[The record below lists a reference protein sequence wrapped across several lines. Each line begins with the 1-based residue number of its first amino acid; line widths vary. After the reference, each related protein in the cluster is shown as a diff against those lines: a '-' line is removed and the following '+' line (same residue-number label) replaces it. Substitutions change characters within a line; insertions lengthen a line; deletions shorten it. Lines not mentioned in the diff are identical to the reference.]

1 MDGVRSGA
9 TLCSGSS
16 PRRPMLGSPAVFGGM
31 MSAAFALLV
40 GASASAI
47 DFEINDEIT
56 GSVITSLSTGF
67 QMRLADRDSRNVAT
81 FNGGSFDIAGND
93 DGNLNFD
100 KYDIVSQISTI
111 TSELSLKYR
120 DWFLYVRGTV
130 FYDFIADRNDLAKNG
145 PSERFYRGELPPG
158 GQQRARYDAKFLDY
172 YIGKNFQLFG
182 RSGSVKL
189 GAQVLNWGEAL
200 FTVNA
205 ISIINPIDV
214 SRIRVPGAELRD
226 ALIPVPMISANYD
239 LADNLSVEGF
249 IQFDFEPYKLDACG
263 SYFSFTDNFCDGVR
277 GSSTFV
283 DYKDSRGYTT
293 GQGLNPDDYND
304 PSSVNLGTNG
314 PVHVKDD
321 PSTHD
326 FGLAL
331 RYFSPELNNTEFQF
345 YYVNYTSRLPSLY
358 GQGPDQAAP
367 GTGQLNLAFLPQGLL
382 GGLLSTLPVE
392 QLNAIGSALNLAA
405 NSPVGDII
413 GALTAPGTSALVG
426 PYGTFPRS
434 QVLRN
439 LENGTLF
446 LYYPKNINMLG
457 FAFNT
462 TEEHTGIAINA
473 ELSFKHRVPVWI
485 SEPAFTA
492 TVYSN
497 AGGVPIDQAARARI
511 NTGLP
516 AGVGGLLP
524 TVSSPGIAPY
534 LNAPGTSTDTSF
546 PPRNIVRLDE
556 RHDLWVA
563 AVRGTKIFGGS
574 DTITRWLHANEFY
587 ALVELGTIYIDI
599 DKDVQYAAYGQ
610 NGYSGFQTNP
620 LTIGG
625 VTLLNPIRAVDL
637 QPPFPETWKAPT
649 QWSGGLQGL
658 FFWSYPDVFSGVTLT
673 PSIGFAWGLFGQTPA
688 PNPGFT
694 KSVQSVNLALKG
706 EYLGNTSVTVNYF
719 KSWGGGGGPGG
730 ARNPYIDRDFVGMT
744 VQYQF

>member
-1 MDGVRSGA
+1 MDGVHSRATSGRP
-9 TLCSGSS
+9 TRL
-16 PRRPMLGSPAVFGGM
+16 RHPMLRSPIILGGM
-31 MSAAFALLV
+31 MTAAAALMVAASAA
-40 GASASAI
+40 AI

-67 QMRLADRDSRNVAT
+67 QMRLADRDRRNVSAANGGT
-81 FNGGSFDIAGND
+81 FNIAGND

-120 DWFLYVRGTV
+120 DWFVYIRGTA
-130 FYDFIADRNDLAKNG
+130 FYDFIADRNNLAANG
-145 PSERFYRGELPPG
+145 PSERFYSGVLPPG
-158 GQQRARYDAKFLDY
+158 GQERARYNAKFLDY
-172 YIGKNFQLFG
+172 YVGKNFELFG
-182 RSGSVKL
+182 RAGTVRLGS
-189 GAQVLNWGEAL
+189 QVLNWGEAL

-214 SRIRVPGAELRD
+214 GRIRVPGAELRD
-226 ALIPVPMISANYD
+226 ALIPVPMLSASYD
-239 LADNLSVEGF
+239 LADGLTIEGF
-249 IQFDFEPYKLDACG
+249 LQLDFEPYKLDACG
-263 SYFSFTDNFCDGVR
+263 SFFSFTDNFCDGVR
-277 GSSTFV
+277 GTSTFV
-283 DYKDSRGYTT
+283 DFKDSRGYTT
-293 GQGLNPDDYND
+293 GEGRNPEDYND
-304 PSSVNLGTNG
+304 PASLNVGTNG
-314 PVHVKDD
+314 HVRVKDD

-326 FGLAL
+326 FGVAL

-358 GQGPDQAAP
+358 NQGPEQVAP
-367 GTGQLNLAFLPQGLL
+367 GTGQINLAFLPQGLL
-382 GGLLSTLPVE
+382 GGLLSTLPVD
-392 QLNAIGSALNLAA
+392 QLNAVGSALNLAA
-405 NSPVGDII
+405 NSPVGDIV
-413 GALTAPGTSALVG
+413 GALTAPGANLLVG

-434 QVLRN
+434 IVLQN
-439 LENGTLF
+439 LENSHLYM
-446 LYYPKNINMLG
+446 YYPKNINML
-457 FAFNT
+457 AVALNT
-462 TEEHTGIAINA
+462 TEEHTGVAINA

-516 AGVGGLLP
+516 GGVGDLLP
-524 TVSSPGIAPY
+524 TINSPGIAPY

-546 PPRNIVRLDE
+546 PPGRTVRLDE
-556 RHDLWVA
+556 RHDMWLA

-574 DTITRWLHANEFY
+574 DSVTRWLHASEFY
-587 ALVELGTIYIDI
+587 ALVELGTIYVDI

-610 NGYSGFQTNP
+610 NGYTGFETNP

-625 VTLLNPIRAVDL
+625 VPVLQPIKAVDL
-637 QPPFPETWKAPT
+637 EPPFPETWKRPT

-658 FFWSYPDVFSGVTLT
+658 FFWTYPNVYPGVTLT
-673 PSIGFAWGLFGQTPA
+673 PSIGFSWGLFGQTPA

-694 KSVQSVNLALKG
+694 KSVQSVNLALKA
-706 EYLGNTSVTVNYF
+706 EYLSNTSVTVNYF
-719 KSWGGGGGPGG
+719 KSWGGGGGQGG
-730 ARNPYIDRDFVGMT
+730 SRNPYIDRDFMGMT